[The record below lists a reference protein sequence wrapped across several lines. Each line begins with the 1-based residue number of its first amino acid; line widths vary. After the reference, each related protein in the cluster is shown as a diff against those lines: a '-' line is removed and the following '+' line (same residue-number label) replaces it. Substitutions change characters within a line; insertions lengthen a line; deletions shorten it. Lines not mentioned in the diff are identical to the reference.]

1 MKEIRHVRKTLFVE
15 WFILCKGRKMFR
27 WKKMRKGK
35 IFLIESDGFMNN
47 LMFKEFFK
55 KDKLR
60 RGLWLNIVVLFP
72 FSSSTEKYYRKIES
86 RSNWSKIR
94 WVTYKIIY
102 RKRKLYW
109 LLLCKLGKGQKYFQ
123 PYETTRKP
131 TKKLVFKSS
140 VWKVYRISRSSSW

>member
-1 MKEIRHVRKTLFVE
+1 MKETRHVRKTLFVE

-60 RGLWLNIVVLFP
+60 RGLWLNIVALFP

-86 RSNWSKIR
+86 RSN
-94 WVTYKIIY
+94 
-102 RKRKLYW
+102 
-109 LLLCKLGKGQKYFQ
+109 
-123 PYETTRKP
+123 
-131 TKKLVFKSS
+131 
-140 VWKVYRISRSSSW
+140 